1 MKRINNI
8 EEGTKVPS
16 FILKMDIIEQL
27 KVWANEHLA
36 SHLFLVSIEQKLGS
50 KKISVFV
57 DGDNGVT
64 IEECRLLSKHLS
76 GHLDEMEYGE
86 EPYTLEVSSPGAENS
101 LKLFRQYNKHVGREL
116 LITLTQNTELLGR
129 LESIEGDILT
139 LHLKDKKKDYKAK
152 ETILKQIKFND
163 IKESVVQ
170 LSFK

>member
-27 KVWANEHLA
+27 TVWANEHLA

-86 EPYTLEVSSPGAENS
+86 EPYTLEISSPGAENP

-129 LESIEGDILT
+129 LESIEGDVLT